1 MVKQN
6 NNSTEVE
13 NEDTE
18 VISLWT
24 ETKTRLIYEAKFFGD
39 FVIVRPLSPG
49 LAGLIKKLTYTEL
62 ARDFTEYSGDYSV
75 VKAYIDGDYEPQEG
89 FL

>member
-13 NEDTE
+13 NEDE
-18 VISLWT
+18 VVSLWT

-39 FVIVRPLSPG
+39 FVIVRPISPG
-49 LAGLIKKLTYTEL
+49 LAGLIKKLSYTEL

-75 VKAYIDGDYEPQEG
+75 VKAYIDGLYEPQEG